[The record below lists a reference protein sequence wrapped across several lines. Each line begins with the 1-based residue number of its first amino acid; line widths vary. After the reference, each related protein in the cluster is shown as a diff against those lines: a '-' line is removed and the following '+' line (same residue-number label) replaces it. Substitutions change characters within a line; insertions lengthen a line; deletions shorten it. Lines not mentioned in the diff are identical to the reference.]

1 MVLYQSLRHLNWMVS
16 RKQRTI
22 DFRRRKASK
31 EPRKS
36 ILIVSEGSKT
46 EPLYFNSLKSNLRL
60 AMVEVK
66 IVGEGAAPIT
76 VVDRAIELRE
86 ERKRLAKK
94 SITKAAYEVV
104 YCVID
109 VEAPIPHESLAR
121 AIDKAKG
128 NKLDVILSNPCF
140 EYWYILHF
148 RKTSA
153 PFSTSQD
160 VKSALRRE
168 HSAYSEGDTT
178 IFNVVYPKTSDAIKR
193 SKEVLEEQHNN
204 AEDLRNCNPSTHVHK
219 IVEYLQNIS
228 QH

>member
-1 MVLYQSLRHLNWMVS
+1 MVS

-22 DFRRRKASK
+22 DYRRRKASK

-46 EPLYFNSLKSNLRL
+46 EPIYFKSLKRNLRL
-60 AMVEVK
+60 AMIEVE
-66 IVGEGAAPIT
+66 IIGEGAAPIN

-86 ERKRLAKK
+86 ERKRLATK
-94 SITKAAYEVV
+94 SIAKVAYEVI

-109 VEAPIPHESLAR
+109 VEAPVPHESLAR

-140 EYWYILHF
+140 EFWYILHF

-153 PFSTSQD
+153 PFNSSQK
-160 VKSALRRE
+160 VKSTLRNI
-168 HSAYSEGDTT
+168 HPAYNESDTT
-178 IFNVVYPKTSDAIKR
+178 IFEVLSNKTDVAVKN
-193 SKEVLEEQHNN
+193 SKEVLKEQHNDE
-204 AEDLRNCNPSTHVHK
+204 EDLRNCNPSTHVHK
-219 IVEYLQNIS
+219 IVEYLQKIA

>member
-1 MVLYQSLRHLNWMVS
+1 MVS
-16 RKQRTI
+16 RKQKTI
-22 DFRRRKASK
+22 NYSRRKASK

-109 VEAPIPHESLAR
+109 VEAP
-121 AIDKAKG
+121 KAKSLPRAVNKAKD

-148 RKTSA
+148 RKTSK
-153 PFSTSQD
+153 PFNTSRD
-160 VKSALRRE
+160 VKSALRQE
-168 HSAYSEGDTT
+168 HSAYSECDTT
-178 IFNVVYPKTSDAIKR
+178 IFNVVYPKTSDAIKH
-193 SKEVLEEQHNN
+193 SKEVLKEQHND
-204 AEDLRNCNPSTHVHK
+204 AEDLSNCNPSTHVHK
-219 IVEYLQNIS
+219 IVEYLQNTS